1 MDSLSFVY
9 WLRGYM
15 ELRENKEG
23 MTEEQVQ
30 IINKHI
36 ELVLEDKSSKF
47 KNLIQSEPIRTIYPY
62 PQVSG

>member
-1 MDSLSFVY
+1 MNSLNFVY

-15 ELRENKEG
+15 ELRENKAG

-36 ELVLEDKSSKF
+36 GLVLEDKSSK
-47 KNLIQSEPIRTIYPY
+47 IQDLFEEKPLRTIYPY
-62 PQVSG
+62 PEGSC